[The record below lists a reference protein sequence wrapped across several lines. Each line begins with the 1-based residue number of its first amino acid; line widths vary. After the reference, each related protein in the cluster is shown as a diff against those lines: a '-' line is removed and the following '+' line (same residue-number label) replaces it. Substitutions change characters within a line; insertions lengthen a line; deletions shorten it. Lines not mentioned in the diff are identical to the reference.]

1 MAEIRTAHLM
11 TMRLGVGGMP
21 AIGATPNGLTY
32 RGLRHGPDAVMA
44 RVDAEP
50 YDRLNRII
58 AAGTGYR
65 PPEGPVNNFFE
76 VL

>member
-11 TMRLGVGGMP
+11 TKQLGVDGMQ

-32 RGLRHGPDAVMA
+32 RGLRLGPDAVMA
-44 RVDAEP
+44 RVNAEP

-58 AAGTGYR
+58 AVGTGYR